1 MYTPVLTN
9 NVLRT
14 ESFKK
19 YDVDHSGCI
28 DAWELKEAMKSLGQN
43 PTDDELF
50 ALLAQVDT
58 VLRSNKLAS
67 FVFGSIDWKS
77 PAGRVGEHRLSGI
90 PSGQVPPSNG
100 RFSLSQSVGRSTGH

>member
-1 MYTPVLTN
+1 MNRAAVLLE
-9 NVLRT
+9 VKHARWFCICVFLD
-14 ESFKK
+14 SFKK

-58 VLRSNKLAS
+58 VSLDIVLIRMTN
-67 FVFGSIDWKS
+67 FYYYSIICK
-77 PAGRVGEHRLSGI
+77 
-90 PSGQVPPSNG
+90 
-100 RFSLSQSVGRSTGH
+100 